1 MRILAVDYGEA
12 RVGLAITDPTCTI
25 CQPLKVVARSEALKE
40 INHIVK
46 DRQVKKV
53 VVGLPLNMDGSEG
66 EMASKAKAF
75 AELIRGLGV
84 DVELVDERLTSYE
97 AEGILKQAGLNWRR
111 RKKKVDALAACLI
124 LESYLR
130 KAKDATG
137 C

>member
-25 CQPLKVVARSEALKE
+25 CQPLKVVSRSEALKE
-40 INHIVK
+40 IGRIIK
-46 DRQVKKV
+46 DCQVKKV

-66 EMASKAKAF
+66 EMASKVKVF
-75 AELIRGLGV
+75 AGMIRALGV

-97 AEGILKQAGLNWRR
+97 AEGILKQTGLSWRK
-111 RKKKVDALAACLI
+111 RKKKLDALAACLI

-130 KAKDATG
+130 KTENASG